1 MINYFFISAKSKKES
16 DFVVRTNQSYHFFDV
31 SPLIG
36 IPQKNMQN
44 LRSSIERLLQIK
56 FEVTKLSLDASLT
69 EKAANVVR
77 QNIQDK
83 VVAVS
88 LLIFIKV
95 CAVM

>member
-1 MINYFFISAKSKKES
+1 MWYVPTKATTFL
-16 DFVVRTNQSYHFFDV
+16 T

-44 LRSSIERLLQIK
+44 LRSSIELLLQIK

-83 VVAVS
+83 VVAVGAIGE
-88 LLIFIKV
+88 LKPFLVINVKV
-95 CAVM
+95 FAFDIH